1 MKMLFDQFKA
11 YVQVVWSQACEAEE
25 GQTIVEYAL
34 LVVLVALAIAV
45 ASPNVTNAVLSV
57 FSAASS
63 ALAIPG
69 GS

>member
-1 MKMLFDQFKA
+1 MNMSYDHFKA
-11 YVQVVWSQACEAEE
+11 HIQAIWNQARNDEE

-63 ALAIPG
+63 ALAIPS